1 MALLGPCGMSDLSP
15 QGGAKRTF
23 DQARAHLVMCES
35 ANYILT
41 CQARIPSARV
51 IVNGRRASRRRL
63 QGWHRALR
71 DGLLRLTS

>member
-35 ANYILT
+35 ANYTLT
-41 CQARIPSARV
+41 CHARIPSARHRQWQARFKAALA
-51 IVNGRRASRRRL
+51 GMASGASRR
-63 QGWHRALR
+63 ATEI
-71 DGLLRLTS
+71 DS